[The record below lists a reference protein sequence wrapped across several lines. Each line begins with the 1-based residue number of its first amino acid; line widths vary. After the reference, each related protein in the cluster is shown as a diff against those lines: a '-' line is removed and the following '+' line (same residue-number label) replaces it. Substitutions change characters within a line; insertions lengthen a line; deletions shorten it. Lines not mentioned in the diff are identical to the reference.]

1 MQILIFFCL
10 NLFKGTKCNSY
21 QWCLNEYKDT
31 ETKARI
37 IGVQTQVNKFNYIFG
52 DKLAI
57 LLLRHSDNPSAT
69 LQSPKLSTSQ
79 AQSVT
84 QEIFITLEELRN
96 DDDFLLFLKEVLTES
111 KQLDIDELALGRKR
125 KVTQRIE
132 DGYSR
137 SLVGFFHEKFEGFA
151 W

>member
-1 MQILIFFCL
+1 MQVLIFFCL

-21 QWCLNEYKDT
+21 QWCLKEYKDT
-31 ETKARI
+31 ETKACI

-52 DKLAI
+52 DKLVI

-69 LQSPKLSTSQ
+69 LKSPKLSTSQ
-79 AQSVT
+79 AQSIT
-84 QEIFITLEELRN
+84 QETFITLEELRD

-111 KQLDIDELALGRKR
+111 KQLDIDDLALGRKM

-137 SLVGFFHEKFEGFA
+137 SSVGFFHEKFEGFA

>member
-1 MQILIFFCL
+1 MPVLIFFCL

-21 QWCLNEYKDT
+21 QWCLKEYKDT
-31 ETKARI
+31 ETKACI

-69 LQSPKLSTSQ
+69 LKSPKLFTSQ
-79 AQSVT
+79 AQSIT
-84 QEIFITLEELRN
+84 QETFITLEELRD
-96 DDDFLLFLKEVLTES
+96 DDDFLLFFLKEVLTES

-125 KVTQRIE
+125 KSKRITNAQS
-132 DGYSR
+132 Y
-137 SLVGFFHEKFEGFA
+137 
-151 W
+151 

>member
-1 MQILIFFCL
+1 MQVLIFFCL

-21 QWCLNEYKDT
+21 QLCLNEYKDT

-79 AQSVT
+79 AQSIT

-132 DGYSR
+132 DGYSP